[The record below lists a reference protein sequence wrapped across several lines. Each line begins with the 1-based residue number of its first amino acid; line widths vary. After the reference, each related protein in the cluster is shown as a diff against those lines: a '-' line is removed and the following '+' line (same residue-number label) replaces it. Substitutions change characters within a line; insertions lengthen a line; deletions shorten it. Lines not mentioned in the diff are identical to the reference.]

1 MACTQRSFVSLYVY
15 IMGEQPTNAF
25 VYEPLSRFPEVV
37 RLVVALTLE
46 QCCIAGARKEALVK

>member
-1 MACTQRSFVSLYVY
+1 
-15 IMGEQPTNAF
+15 MGEQPTNAF